1 MFTEIFFQIT
11 NSHQLAVV
19 VPKLHNFKN
28 TSLNKQNVMH

>member
-19 VPKLHNFKN
+19 VPKLRNFKKY
-28 TSLNKQNVMH
+28 LLK